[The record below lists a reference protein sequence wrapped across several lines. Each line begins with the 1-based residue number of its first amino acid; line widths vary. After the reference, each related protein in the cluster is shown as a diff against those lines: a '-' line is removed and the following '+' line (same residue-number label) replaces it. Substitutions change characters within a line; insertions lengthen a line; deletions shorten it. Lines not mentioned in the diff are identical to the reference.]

1 MTLEDYLHRE
11 QMELS
16 TFSKLYNLDYHRLY
30 RVKKGAMTKDEAIIQ
45 VFKQLGITYAS
56 KDKGR
61 GWRAEYVVSFPRA
74 DLHFVREF
82 RRDLLL
88 LSSSLTTDLKRTLTR
103 YRIPYYVR
111 QADDHWLV
119 KYDKEASGMI
129 NQVVLVGRTTKDIEL
144 RQTKNG
150 TNYVQF
156 TLAVN
161 RAYKGSDQQADFINC
176 VAWCK
181 TAETMAQYVFKGTLI
196 GIEGRLQVRTYQ
208 NEAGIRQYIS
218 EVLVN
223 RFTFLEARK
232 NSATPEPMEPT

>member
-1 MTLEDYLHRE
+1 
-11 QMELS
+11 
-16 TFSKLYNLDYHRLY
+16 
-30 RVKKGAMTKDEAIIQ
+30 
-45 VFKQLGITYAS
+45 
-56 KDKGR
+56 
-61 GWRAEYVVSFPRA
+61 
-74 DLHFVREF
+74 
-82 RRDLLL
+82 
-88 LSSSLTTDLKRTLTR
+88 
-103 YRIPYYVR
+103 
-111 QADDHWLV
+111 
-119 KYDKEASGMI
+119 MI

-161 RAYKGSDQQADFINC
+161 RMYKGSDQQADFINC
-176 VAWCK
+176 VAWSK
-181 TAETMAQYVFKGTLI
+181 TAEILAQYVFKGALI

-232 NSATPEPMEPT
+232 NSATPEPMEPTPSSVASEIKNPSPSNQQNNYHNPFITATTLAGGLHSNLSTISIHDDELPF